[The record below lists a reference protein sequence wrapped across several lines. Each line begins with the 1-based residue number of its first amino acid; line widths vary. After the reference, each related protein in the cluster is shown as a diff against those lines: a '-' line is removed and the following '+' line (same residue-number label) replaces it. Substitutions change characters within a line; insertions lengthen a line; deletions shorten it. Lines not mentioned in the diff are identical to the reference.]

1 MQQMQTADLRN
12 DQQQVDFVKELF
24 INNNNLDLNS
34 PMLKKQH
41 TSSSSKRSKDQNNSG

>member
-12 DQQQVDFVKELF
+12 DQQQVDFVKELY
-24 INNNNLDLNS
+24 INNNLDLNS